1 VVIKYLITTKLNAYS
16 CIFIPSQK
24 LTTYL
29 YMDQIDCENL
39 WRYSEELNVDL
50 QDKLLNDLTGPEAVI
65 QTVTFCQCN

>member
-1 VVIKYLITTKLNAYS
+1 
-16 CIFIPSQK
+16 
-24 LTTYL
+24 
-29 YMDQIDCENL
+29 MDQIDCENL